1 MEQAFLI
8 GLVSVLF
15 CFTVWLISANEY
27 LKSHN
32 ETLKNLNNN
41 LNKDLESLKSKNA
54 NLWDE
59 TNELKSHI
67 ESYKFPVGSKVKWL
81 DRTGEEEFGIVYDD
95 YEILD
100 KHYVVVKRLKGEKLI
115 GSPLSI
121 KAEKLTV
128 L

>member
-1 MEQAFLI
+1 MEQAVMI

-15 CFTVWLISANEY
+15 CFNVWLIGANESI
-27 LKSHN
+27 KNQN

-41 LNKDLESLKSKNA
+41 LNKDLEELKSKNSS
-54 NLWDE
+54 LWHE
-59 TNELKSHI
+59 TLELKEHI
-67 ESYKFPVGSKVKWL
+67 ESYKFPVGSKVTWL

-100 KHYVVVKRLKGEKLI
+100 KHYVVIKRLKDDKLI

>member
-1 MEQAFLI
+1 MEQAVMI

-15 CFTVWLISANEY
+15 CFNVWLIGANESI
-27 LKSHN
+27 KNQN

-41 LNKDLESLKSKNA
+41 LNKDLEELKSKNSS
-54 NLWDE
+54 LWHE
-59 TNELKSHI
+59 TLELKEHI

-100 KHYVVVKRLKGEKLI
+100 KHYVVIKRLKDDNLI

-121 KAEKLTV
+121 KADKLTV